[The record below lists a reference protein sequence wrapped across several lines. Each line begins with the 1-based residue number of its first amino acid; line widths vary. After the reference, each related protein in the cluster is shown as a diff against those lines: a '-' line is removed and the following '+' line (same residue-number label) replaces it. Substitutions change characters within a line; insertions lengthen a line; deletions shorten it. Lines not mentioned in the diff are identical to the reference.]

1 MKLLL
6 AWSNKNV
13 LVLSHYVVWDNTKT
27 FMHGLENT
35 MITELQLPIG
45 PGLQAQPLNQEKIL
59 SPFTL
64 SFVL

>member
-6 AWSNKNV
+6 AWSIKNV
-13 LVLSHYVVWDNTKT
+13 LVLRHYEVWDNTET
-27 FMHGLENT
+27 SMHGLENT
-35 MITELQLPIG
+35 MISELQLPIG
-45 PGLQAQPLNQEKIL
+45 PGLQAQPLNQVKIL